1 MTEWAYYGARM
12 RCVRCGR
19 SLHVEP
25 DTKLCSACGTPI
37 RVDAVAIEFVAERS
51 GPTSLGARVMQSR
64 SLARAYEVAWRPL
77 LFGVSTAFG
86 APSPDREARK
96 VIELIAECRG
106 PWLDLSCGPGGLLRR
121 LAPVAGSRAVY
132 GLDLS
137 RPMLER
143 ARRAAPSATLVR
155 ADAADLPFEDATFG
169 AVTNLAAL
177 DLYPDPARVVREAV
191 RVLAP
196 GGRWV
201 CSTFLRRADSSPSRL
216 GPISGVRKPSID
228 ELAHWAAQAGLGR
241 LGNLLFRGYAIAWG
255 DKE

>member
-1 MTEWAYYGARM
+1 M
-12 RCVRCGR
+12 RCVQCGR
-19 SLHVEP
+19 SLNVAS
-25 DTKLCSACGTPI
+25 DTKVCSSCGARI
-37 RVDAVAIEFVAERS
+37 RVDAVAIDFVPERS
-51 GPTSLGARVMQSR
+51 RPTSLGARVMQSR

-86 APSPDREARK
+86 APSPGGEARK
-96 VIELIAECRG
+96 VIELIGEHAG
-106 PWLDLSCGPGGLLRR
+106 PWLDVSCGPGGLLRR
-121 LAPVAGSRAVY
+121 LAAIAGSRAVY

-143 ARRAAPSATLVR
+143 ARAAAPSVTLVR
-155 ADAADLPFEDATFG
+155 GDATELPFEDATFG

-177 DLYPDPARVVREAV
+177 DLYPDPARVVREAA

-201 CSTFLRRADSSPSRL
+201 CSTFVRRAGSSPSRF
-216 GPISGVRKPSID
+216 GSVSGVRKPSID
-228 ELAHWAAQAGLGR
+228 ELADWATQGGLGR
-241 LGNLLFRGYAIAWG
+241 LGNLLFRGYAIAWA